1 VTMDPRSLYDNET
14 RPHSGLP
21 RTRPGI
27 AGVVLM
33 SGRYHFDP
41 KPDDPNLK
49 NFQAYFGADDTRY
62 SAQSPIN
69 YVKAAKPLPTFIVI
83 SEYDNPDLD
92 TQGALLFGALCE
104 RDRACPRFTRME
116 LHNHLSMVYQ
126 FNTADDELGRQ
137 ILEFIRRGPAILQR
151 ARTLD

>member
-1 VTMDPRSLYDNET
+1 
-14 RPHSGLP
+14 
-21 RTRPGI
+21 
-27 AGVVLM
+27 M

-41 KPDDPNLK
+41 KPDDPNLT
-49 NFQAYFGADDTRY
+49 NFQAYFGTDLTRY
-62 SAQSPIN
+62 PAQSPIN
-69 YVKAAKPLPTFIVI
+69 YVKAAKPMPTFIVI

-126 FNTADDELGRQ
+126 FNTADDALGRQ
-137 ILEFIRRGPAILQR
+137 ILEFIRRGR
-151 ARTLD
+151 